1 MAFTGGC
8 VCGGTSFGCAAAF
21 ASLRRG
27 KQDRLYTERPGST
40 TAATVL
46 LFPAEKIE
54 GGME

>member
-1 MAFTGGC
+1 MEFTGGC